1 MKTIKR
7 AAAMS
12 MFAGACFAGALFFA
26 SPMQA
31 AEVHGKVSASGL
43 KSAENIAVYIDTI
56 AGKKFD
62 NPVQHVAMDQR
73 NEIFAPHTMI
83 ILKGT
88 TVDFMNS
95 DHVAH
100 NVYWPSVNGD
110 KKLRHSL
117 TIVSPGQKKSF
128 QFDDLGAAQMLCNL
142 HPEMVAYI
150 VVVPTPYFALTGN
163 DGTFTIKDVPPGT
176 YTLRTWSEDGKPTTQ
191 AITAADTATSV
202 EVNVKK

>member
-1 MKTIKR
+1 MKTIER
-7 AAAMS
+7 AASMS
-12 MFAGACFAGALFFA
+12 IFAGALLVASFA
-26 SPMQA
+26 HA
-31 AEVHGKVSASGL
+31 AEVKGKVSISGL
-43 KSAENIAVYIDTI
+43 KSAENIAVYID
-56 AGKKFD
+56 AVPGKKFD
-62 NPVQHVAMDQR
+62 YPVQHAVVDQR
-73 NEIFAPHTMI
+73 NEIFTPHTMV

-100 NVYWPSVNGD
+100 NVYWPSINGD

-142 HPEMVAYI
+142 HPEMVGYI
-150 VVVPTPYFALTGN
+150 VVVPTPYFALTGS
-163 DGTFTIKDVPPGT
+163 DGSFTIKDVPPGN
-176 YTLRTWSEDGKPTTQ
+176 YTLKTWSEDGKPTTQ
-191 AITAADTATSV
+191 TVTAADTATSV

>member
-1 MKTIKR
+1 
-7 AAAMS
+7 MS
-12 MFAGACFAGALFFA
+12 ILAGILVAGSAH
-26 SPMQA
+26 A
-31 AEVHGKVSASGL
+31 AEVHGKVSVSGL
-43 KSAENIAVYIDTI
+43 KSAENIAVYIDAIT
-56 AGKKFD
+56 GKKFD
-62 NPVQHVAMDQR
+62 YPVQHVSMDQR
-73 NEIFAPHTMI
+73 NDIFAPHTMI

-163 DGTFTIKDVPPGT
+163 DGTFTIKDVPPGN
-176 YTLRTWSEDGKPTTQ
+176 YTLRTWSEDGTPSTQ
-191 AITAADTATSV
+191 AITAADAATSV

>member
-1 MKTIKR
+1 MKTIER
-7 AAAMS
+7 AASMS
-12 MFAGACFAGALFFA
+12 IFAVALLVASFAH
-26 SPMQA
+26 A
-31 AEVHGKVSASGL
+31 ADVKGKVSITGL
-43 KSAENIAVYIDTI
+43 KSAENIAVYVD
-56 AGKKFD
+56 AVPGKKFD
-62 NPVQHVAMDQR
+62 YPVLHAVVDQR
-73 NEIFAPHTMI
+73 NEIFTPHTMV

-142 HPEMVAYI
+142 HPEMVGYI
-150 VVVPTPYFALTGN
+150 VVVPTPYFALTGS
-163 DGTFTIKDVPPGT
+163 DGSFTIKDVPPGN
-176 YTLRTWSEDGKPTTQ
+176 YTLKTWSEDGKPTTQ
-191 AITAADTATSV
+191 AVTAADTATSV